1 MQTYL
6 KNGYIVSMDQQDT
19 VFDGGGVL
27 VEDDRITAVGKVDPR
42 LVKPDAEVIDLQGKY
57 VLPGFVNT
65 HVHTSQQISRGVGDD
80 VDFICWLHDRMWP
93 FESSMTEEDSYVSTL
108 MTSLEL
114 IRSGVTSFA
123 EPGGQFVSG
132 MARGTAE
139 SGLRGKLAKSV
150 MDCGEG
156 LPEIWQRT
164 MEQELEQHRKEA
176 EEELQLNGQPM
187 DLSEK
192 QRETYAA
199 MPEEARQRLR
209 GFMEKYRGTAE
220 RNPKLYGDF
229 IHSVF
234 TRAIMEQQMLMENAG
249 VGGQEMDPEIGILYR
264 DISQFKDTE
273 IPKAIELIQAVARE
287 INGEL
292 AAKGHSGGHMGKLD
306 FRRTIRKG
314 LETGG
319 SFYRLRYRK
328 KRAKR
333 KRLVLLC
340 DVSGS
345 MVQFSEFALRFI
357 QSLNQVSESSRV
369 FLFSE
374 TAVEADAFRLQNMD
388 LFRSYVKDSGIYG
401 RGTDL
406 GEALETLCAMHP
418 SVLGASATLLILSD
432 TKTIDQPRAVAAVRE
447 AKRQA
452 GRVIF
457 LNPIPEGKWQYIRSV
472 QTMASICPMVSC
484 STLRELASACRRL
497 TKEM

>member
-1 MQTYL
+1 MTEPDVYL
-6 KNGYIVSMDQQDT
+6 EKLSAFSRMLHLENLSVSPKETEDAARLLIALGMDDRERVKTALRTVYAKSREEQITFDR
-19 VFDGGGVL
+19 VFDGFFL
-27 VEDDRITAVGKVDPR
+27 SE
-42 LVKPDAEVIDLQGKY
+42 E
-57 VLPGFVNT
+57 
-65 HVHTSQQISRGVGDD
+65 QIR
-80 VDFICWLHDRMWP
+80 R
-93 FESSMTEEDSYVSTL
+93 
-108 MTSLEL
+108 
-114 IRSGVTSFA
+114 
-123 EPGGQFVSG
+123 Q
-132 MARGTAE
+132 
-139 SGLRGKLAKSV
+139 AKEQ
-150 MDCGEG
+150 ME
-156 LPEIWQRT
+156 R
-164 MEQELEQHRKEA
+164 EQELEQHRKEA

-192 QRETYAA
+192 QRETYAT

-229 IHSVF
+229 IHYVF

-264 DISQFKDTE
+264 DISQFRDTE

-292 AAKGHSGGHMGKLD
+292 AAKGKSGGHMGKLD
-306 FRRTIRKG
+306 FRRTIREG

-374 TAVEADAFRLQNMD
+374 TVVEADAFRLQNMD

-406 GEALETLCAMHP
+406 GAALETLCTMRP
-418 SVLGASATLLILSD
+418 GVLGASATLLILSD
-432 TKTIDQPRAVAAVRE
+432 TKTIDQPRALAAVRE

-457 LNPIPEGKWQYIRSV
+457 LNPIPEGKWKYIRSV
-472 QTMASICPMVSC
+472 QTMASVCPMVSC
-484 STLRELASACRRL
+484 STLRDLASACRKL
-497 TKEM
+497 TKGI